1 MVVDVLVNKYLHS
14 ANNELNSLNEF
25 SNVAFDELQSQLVR
39 C

>member
-14 ANNELNSLNEF
+14 ANNQLNSLS
-25 SNVAFDELQSQLVR
+25 SNLGFDELQSQLVP